1 MSNVIA
7 FTRTAAI
14 AAVAATAHP
23 ALSRAELACLSPH
36 ERLYFTDEPVAHLAA
51 RADFERHLMI
61 EKRNADAFAAA
72 RARRAFA

>member
-7 FTRTAAI
+7 FTRTAA
-14 AAVAATAHP
+14 VLGLAATAHP
-23 ALSRAELACLSPH
+23 ALSQAEIACLSPH

-61 EKRNADAFAAA
+61 EKRNADAFA
-72 RARRAFA
+72 RARRRAYS